1 MKFLHTGDLHI
12 GKRLFEASVLE
23 DQAHIL
29 EQIYEI
35 ALEERVQAVVLA
47 GDLYDRSV
55 PPAEAVTLLDNF
67 LTRLIQADIPVIAVS
82 GNHDSPERISFGEKI
97 LERQGLHMAGIYE
110 NSLRRVEITDGE
122 TRVRFLCLPFVRPAQ
137 VEETT
142 SAAAVA
148 RILGREGMLP
158 DREGQ
163 GSCCGRE
170 ADQEPGSCREPERE
184 SSGEGEAD
192 QEPGSGREPEGE
204 SGSEGEADR
213 EPGSGREPEG
223 EPGGEGVADQETP
236 EEIPLRQVLVTHY
249 FVTGENGQIP
259 QLADSETGVNVGGID
274 NVPSD
279 LFRTFDYVALGH
291 IHRCQQVGAG
301 SVWYAGAPMKYSFSE
316 ARGAKSVNIVE
327 LRGRNPAAVTRRF
340 LTPLH
345 EMRCIKGKLKDLV
358 SPQAVGAE
366 GVSSQDYI
374 QATLT
379 DREELIDPIGTLRS
393 VYPNVMQILCQRY
406 GETEGE
412 KYESRIQGRP
422 SSPQELFGEFYEM
435 LTGEKLSEGQQALV
449 QDVVESL

>member
-122 TRVRFLCLPFVRPAQ
+122 TRVRFVCLPFVRPAQ

-170 ADQEPGSCREPERE
+170 ADQEPGSEGETDRE
-184 SSGEGEAD
+184 SA
-192 QEPGSGREPEGE
+192 
-204 SGSEGEADR
+204 
-213 EPGSGREPEG
+213 
-223 EPGGEGVADQETP
+223 

>member
-55 PPAEAVTLLDNF
+55 PPAEAVTLLDDF
-67 LTRLIQADIPVIAVS
+67 LTGLIQAGIPVIAVS
-82 GNHDSPERISFGEKI
+82 GNHDSPERLSFGEKI
-97 LERQGLHMAGIYE
+97 LEKQGLYMAGVYE
-110 NSLRRVEITDGE
+110 NSLRRVEIADGE

-148 RILGREGMLP
+148 RILGQEGLVPNREN
-158 DREGQ
+158 Q
-163 GSCCGRE
+163 E
-170 ADQEPGSCREPERE
+170 AC
-184 SSGEGEAD
+184 SGG
-192 QEPGSGREPEGE
+192 
-204 SGSEGEADR
+204 
-213 EPGSGREPEG
+213 
-223 EPGGEGVADQETP
+223 
-236 EEIPLRQVLVTHY
+236 EIPLRQVLVTHY
-249 FVTGENGQIP
+249 FVTGENGQAP

-274 NVPSD
+274 NVPAD
-279 LFRTFDYVALGH
+279 LFGIFDYVALGH

-301 SVWYAGAPMKYSFSE
+301 PVWYAGAPMKYSFSE
-316 ARGAKSVNIVE
+316 ARGTKSVNIVE
-327 LRGRNPAAVTRRF
+327 LQGQRPAAVTRRF

-345 EMRCIKGKLKDLV
+345 EMRCIKGRLRDLV

-366 GVSSQDYI
+366 GVSDLDYI

-379 DREELIDPIGTLRS
+379 DREALIDPIGTLRS
-393 VYPNVMQILCQRY
+393 VYPNVMQILSQRY
-406 GETEGE
+406 GEAQEE
-412 KYESRIQGRP
+412 RYESRLQGRR
-422 SSPQELFGEFYEM
+422 SSPQEMFGNFYEM
-435 LTGEKLSEGQQALV
+435 LTGEKLSEGQRALV
-449 QDVVESL
+449 QEVVKVCEERKGAI

>member
-55 PPAEAVTLLDNF
+55 PPAEAVTLLDDF
-67 LTRLIQADIPVIAVS
+67 LTGLIQAGIPVIAVS
-82 GNHDSPERISFGEKI
+82 GNHDSPERLSFGEKI
-97 LERQGLHMAGIYE
+97 LEKQGLYMAGVYE
-110 NSLRRVEITDGE
+110 NSLRRVEIADGE

-148 RILGREGMLP
+148 RILGQEGLLP
-158 DREGQ
+158 DRENQ
-163 GSCCGRE
+163 E
-170 ADQEPGSCREPERE
+170 AC
-184 SSGEGEAD
+184 SGG
-192 QEPGSGREPEGE
+192 
-204 SGSEGEADR
+204 
-213 EPGSGREPEG
+213 
-223 EPGGEGVADQETP
+223 
-236 EEIPLRQVLVTHY
+236 EIPLRQVLVTHY
-249 FVTGENGQIP
+249 FVTGENGQVP
-259 QLADSETGVNVGGID
+259 QPADSETGVNVGGID
-274 NVPSD
+274 NVPAD
-279 LFRTFDYVALGH
+279 LFGIFDYVALGH

-301 SVWYAGAPMKYSFSE
+301 PVWYAGAPMKYSFSE

-327 LRGRNPAAVTRRF
+327 LQGQRPAAVTRRF

-345 EMRCIKGKLKDLV
+345 EMRCIKGRLRDLG

-366 GVSSQDYI
+366 GVSDLDYI

-379 DREELIDPIGTLRS
+379 DREALIDPIGTLRS
-393 VYPNVMQILCQRY
+393 VYPNVMQILSQRY
-406 GETEGE
+406 GEAQEE
-412 KYESRIQGRP
+412 RYESRLQGRR
-422 SSPQELFGEFYEM
+422 SSPQEMFGNFYEM
-435 LTGEKLSEGQQALV
+435 LTGEKLSEGQRALV
-449 QDVVESL
+449 QEVVESL